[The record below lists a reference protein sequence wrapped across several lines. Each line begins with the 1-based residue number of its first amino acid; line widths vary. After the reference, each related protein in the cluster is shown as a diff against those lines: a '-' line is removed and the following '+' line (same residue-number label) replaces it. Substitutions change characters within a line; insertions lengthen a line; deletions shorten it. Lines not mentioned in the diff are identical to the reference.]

1 MAIYHLSVQVIGR
14 SSGRSAVAAAAY
26 RSAECITNEWDGV
39 THDYRKKNWVEFK
52 EILLPE
58 NAPENFKDRA
68 ILWNSVEAA
77 EKSKSAQLAREFEIA
92 LPKELSRGQQ
102 IEILETFARRE
113 LVHQGM
119 CVDICMHN
127 PPVTNDR
134 HQPIDASG
142 QITHD
147 LSRMQFN
154 NPHAHVLCTMR
165 PIGPDGKWEPKSRAE
180 YMCCRGQE
188 ERAMTADEYAVHK
201 AEGWKKQYSYKSEN
215 NKKIWLTA
223 EEGSK
228 RGLKRLSKQPK
239 TTPYGRKN
247 PTVEY
252 WNSEERILEWR
263 KAWEEEVNER
273 LQKIGSNERVDARSY
288 KERQLDQLPTVHLG
302 VSAVN
307 MEKRA
312 KREWN
317 EGKPEQQLI
326 RSDIGNVNRAIQSYN
341 HMVLTVEKEIQEL
354 SQLAELVKQKI
365 CALFL
370 SMKNGVKSTSIRLN
384 LLEKQ
389 KRESDQELSG
399 LKGRMEY
406 YEGEAGRI
414 QKKMNGVQQRSLQL
428 KEQLKSFN
436 HILHPKMASN
446 LRKESEKAEKEQSD
460 LEDYLIRV
468 RENSGFQNDAEYHET
483 ENYVEDLNARLR
495 SLSENMSTLKEE
507 KKAMVAEYRKNYYM
521 LPEELKQMVPV
532 LENEERRKT
541 ENADEK
547 RHRRRI

>member
-14 SSGRSAVAAAAY
+14 SSGRSVVAAAAY

-147 LSRMQFN
+147 LSQMRFH

-180 YMCCRGQE
+180 YVCCRGQE
-188 ERAMTADEYAVHK
+188 ERAMTADEYTAYK
-201 AEGWKKQYSYKSEN
+201 AEGWKKQYSYRSEN
-215 NKKIWLTA
+215 NKKVWLTA

-247 PTVEY
+247 PKVEY
-252 WNSEERILEWR
+252 WNSEDRIPEWR
-263 KAWEEEVNER
+263 KAWEQVVNES
-273 LQKIGSNERVDARSY
+273 LQKIGSKERVDARSY
-288 KERQLDQLPTVHLG
+288 KERQVDQLPTVHLG

-312 KREWN
+312 KREHG
-317 EGKPEQQLI
+317 EGKPKQQLI
-326 RSDIGNVNRAIQSYN
+326 RSDIGNVNRVIQGYN
-341 HMVLTVEKEIQEL
+341 CMMRTVEKEIQEL
-354 SQLAELVKQKI
+354 SSLAEIVKQNI

-370 SMKNGVKSTSIRLN
+370 SIKNGVKSNRIRQN

-406 YEGEAGRI
+406 YGGEAGRI

-446 LRKESEKAEKEQSD
+446 LRKEIEKAEKEQSD

-541 ENADEK
+541 ENADEE